1 VAVTKATQAQIAAT
15 FSVDDTRAFRASRGE
30 DQELELVLCGKLLG
44 AGEQDQVGAHVAL
57 GGGGAW
63 ASSRSAVRV
72 VEAHLGLNGHKMR
85 ARARANKKRA
95 REAKQ
100 ST

>member
-1 VAVTKATQAQIAAT
+1 MLVLCACARTSAVAVTRATQAPIAAT
-15 FSVDDTRAFRASRGE
+15 FSVDDTSAFRASRGE

-72 VEAHLGLNGHKMR
+72 AEAHLGLNGHKMR
-85 ARARANKKRA
+85 ARAR
-95 REAKQ
+95 E
-100 ST
+100 